1 MKKASSPLLIFT
13 LIILGCS
20 NPPDKQ
26 WFKGNLHTHSY
37 WSDGDEFPE
46 TIMDWYKSHG
56 YDFVALSDH
65 NTLAEGEK
73 WKTIR
78 PDSVYQASFQKYLA
92 TYGDEWVVW
101 KKNEDDQISVKLKAY
116 SEYKELFEEEGEFLV
131 IQSQEITDGFEGKPL
146 HMNATNI
153 QEKIE
158 PRHGESVVDVL
169 QNNINA
175 VLEQREATGEPII
188 PHVNHPNFYY
198 AITWEEMAAL
208 EGERFFE
215 VYNGHHD
222 VHNSGDSIHIST
234 EEMWDRINI
243 SYLADDKP
251 LIYGLATDDS
261 HSYHHH
267 GREFA
272 NAGRGWIMV
281 QADSLNPHSLIE
293 AMELGQFYGSTGV
306 VLDEV
311 AFDGN
316 TITVRVKPEDGVD
329 YRIEFIGAKKG
340 AEDPEIFESTEGTMA
355 EFKLTDDI
363 LFVRAKIT
371 SDKLQVNPIEDII
384 YETAWTQPVVKE

>member
-1 MKKASSPLLIFT
+1 MKKALYLFLVVSFT
-13 LIILGCS
+13 ILNCS
-20 NPPDKQ
+20 NPPEKQ

-46 TIMDWYKSHG
+46 TIMEWYKTRN

-73 WKTIR
+73 WKLIR

-92 TYGDEWVVW
+92 KYGEEWVTW
-101 KKNEDDQISVKLKAY
+101 KEDEGEISVKLKAY

-131 IQSQEITDGFEGKPL
+131 IRSQEITDGFEGNPL

-153 QEKIE
+153 QKKIE

-175 VLEQREATGEPII
+175 VLEQRKETGEPMI

-215 VYNGHHD
+215 VYNGHHM
-222 VHNSGDSIHIST
+222 VHNSGDSTHIST

-243 SYLADDKP
+243 SYLADGKP
-251 LIYGLATDDS
+251 LMYGLATDDS
-261 HSYHHH
+261 HNYHHH
-267 GREFA
+267 GKEFS

-281 QADSLNPHSLIE
+281 EADSLNPHSLIE
-293 AMELGQFYGSTGV
+293 AMERGNFYGSTGV
-306 VLDEV
+306 SLEN
-311 AFDGN
+311 ASFDG
-316 TITVRVKPEDGVD
+316 TMLSVLVKTEPGVD
-329 YRIEFIGAKKG
+329 YRISFHGAREG
-340 AEDPEIFESTEGTMA
+340 SLQPETFETIEGTEA
-355 EFKLTDDI
+355 SFQLTDDI
-363 LFVRAKIT
+363 QFVRAKIT
-371 SDKLQVNPIEDII
+371 SDKLQANPIEDII
-384 YETAWTQPVVKE
+384 YETAWTQPVVKD

>member
-1 MKKASSPLLIFT
+1 MKKALYLFLVVSFS
-13 LIILGCS
+13 ILSCS
-20 NPPDKQ
+20 NPPEKQ

-46 TIMDWYKSHG
+46 TIMEWYKTRN

-78 PDSVYQASFQKYLA
+78 PDSVYQASFQKYLDK
-92 TYGDEWVVW
+92 YGEEWVTW
-101 KKNEDDQISVKLKAY
+101 KEDKGEISVKLKAY
-116 SEYKELFEEEGEFLV
+116 SEYKELFEEEREFLV

-153 QEKIE
+153 QKKIE

-175 VLEQREATGEPII
+175 VLQQREETGEPMI

-215 VYNGHHD
+215 VYNGHHM
-222 VHNSGDSIHIST
+222 VHNSGDSTHIST
-234 EEMWDRINI
+234 EEMWDRVNI
-243 SYLADDKP
+243 SYLADGKP
-251 LIYGLATDDS
+251 LMYGLATDDS
-261 HSYHHH
+261 HNYHHH
-267 GREFA
+267 GKEFS

-281 QADSLNPHSLIE
+281 QSDSLNPHALIE

-306 VLDEV
+306 VLEDIS
-311 AFDGN
+311 FDG
-316 TITVRVKPEDGVD
+316 TTLTVSVKSEPGVD
-329 YRIEFIGAKKG
+329 YGISFHGAREGSLQPETFETIEGIEASFQ
-340 AEDPEIFESTEGTMA
+340 
-355 EFKLTDDI
+355 LTDDI
-363 LFVRAKIT
+363 QFVRAKIT
-371 SDKLQVNPIEDII
+371 SDKLQANPIEDII
-384 YETAWTQPVVKE
+384 YETAWTQPVVKN